1 MDIGSVMSI
10 AAAGTTDSTIAASML
25 ASTENLV
32 AVQAD
37 IMMAS
42 LGVGSVVNT
51 FA

>member
-1 MDIGSVMSI
+1 MDIGAIMSI
-10 AAAGTTDSTIAASML
+10 AAGATTDSAIAASML
-25 ASTENLV
+25 VSTENLV

-42 LGVGSVVNT
+42 LGIGSVVNT